1 MKHEA
6 VDLLFIISFYLCRRK
21 LFGFNKLP
29 NALICRG
36 AYYNITVKF
45 FI

>member
-21 LFGFNKLP
+21 LFGFNKKENRDSPDMLP
-29 NALICRG
+29 KGWPLLH
-36 AYYNITVKF
+36 
-45 FI
+45 